1 MEEIGEFL
9 ARREAGP
16 DAGEPD
22 KAETLATV
30 VPVEQLASA
39 APVEQYDSL
48 AMDGGHK
55 DAAPEDA
62 R

>member
-1 MEEIGEFL
+1 MPRMEEIGEFL

-16 DAGEPD
+16 DEAGPERG
-22 KAETLATV
+22 ETPAAAD
-30 VPVEQLASA
+30 PVEQF
-39 APVEQYDSL
+39 DSL